1 MEINFFV
8 NKNENYMLVWMYVVL
23 FYSLFQALQS
33 LVDYDEDSDDEQ
45 TPEEDVNSLNSSSK
59 RQKFDNTWTQ
69 WTLLYIQKVLHCRNL
84 SNKKLILSLDMV
96 LTN

>member
-1 MEINFFV
+1 
-8 NKNENYMLVWMYVVL
+8 MYVVL

-59 RQKFDNTWTQ
+59 RQKFDNT
-69 WTLLYIQKVLHCRNL
+69 
-84 SNKKLILSLDMV
+84 
-96 LTN
+96 